1 MVRKSLF
8 IAALTGASLTAI
20 APAAQAG
27 PDEYIGEII
36 TVGFNFCPR
45 GTMEADG
52 RLLSINANAAL
63 FSLFGTYYGG
73 DGRTS
78 FALPDLRGRVVIGA
92 GQGPGLSPREVG
104 ASGGVENHATNVPV
118 MLDDGAGD
126 VMGDSTTGENM
137 PPFLTLKQ
145 CVVTQGIFPSRN

>member
-1 MVRKSLF
+1 MVRKSLI

-27 PDEYIGEII
+27 PDEYIGEIV

-52 RLLSINANAAL
+52 RLLPINENTAL
-63 FSLFGTYYGG
+63 FSLLGTTYGG

-78 FALPDLRGRVVIGA
+78 FALPDLRGRTIIGA
-92 GQGPGLSPREVG
+92 GQGPGLTNRPQG
-104 ASGGVENHATNVPV
+104 QSGGLENHSTNMPV
-118 MLDDGAGD
+118 MLDDGESE

-137 PPFLTLKQ
+137 PPYLALKH
-145 CVVTQGIFPSRN
+145 CVVTMGIYPSRN

>member
-52 RLLSINANAAL
+52 RLLPIQQHTAL
-63 FSLFGTYYGG
+63 FSLLGTYYGG

-78 FALPDLRGRVVIGA
+78 FALPDLRGRVVVGT
-92 GQGPGLSPREVG
+92 GQGPGLSTRTVG
-104 ASGGVENHATNVPV
+104 ERGGIEHHSTSVPV
-118 MLDDGAGD
+118 MVDDGAGGG
-126 VMGDSTTGENM
+126 MGNSTTGENM
-137 PPFLTLKQ
+137 PPFLAMKQ
-145 CVVTQGIFPSRN
+145 CVVTQGIYPSRN